1 MHATGRR
8 ANLAGGA
15 RERVEG
21 KIGGQRQ
28 QRDHG
33 KRQDLFFFY
42 FFFLKLV
49 FLKLRYCEADLAWV
63 MEVVV

>member
-28 QRDHG
+28 QRDQG
-33 KRQDLFFFY
+33 KRQDLFFFT
-42 FFFLKLV
+42 FFFLSL
-49 FLKLRYCEADLAWV
+49 FFFKLRYCEADLAWV